1 MTISKSLLIIIFLS
15 MSTVVDAEIDIEK
28 IFVDAE
34 AKGTLV
40 IRDLRPNG
48 KPLVYDER
56 RANKRYMPASTFKI
70 AHALIALDAGIV
82 KDEFQIF
89 AWDGKER
96 AIKSWNQ
103 DQDLRSSIRVSALW
117 LYRQWA
123 KKIGVKDEQK
133 HLNKINYGN
142 KIIGEDISKFWIDD
156 SLKISANEQINF
168 LEQLYKNQLPFDV
181 ADQRLVKDIMI
192 NEASDEWIL
201 RAKSG
206 WGVTQDNSIGWWV
219 GWVEKNDGPVFFAL
233 NIDMPNG
240 LEDAPKR
247 KSIPRKVLKELGVLD

>member
-1 MTISKSLLIIIFLS
+1 MNIAKSLLIITFLS
-15 MSTVVDAEIDIEK
+15 ASTMAHAEINIEK
-28 IFVDAE
+28 IFSDAG

-48 KPLVYDER
+48 TSLVYDES

-70 AHALIALDAGIV
+70 AHALIALDTGIV

-89 AWDGKER
+89 AWDGKKR

-103 DQDLRSSIRVSALW
+103 DQDLRSSMRVSALW

-123 KKIGVKDEQK
+123 KEIGVEDEQK
-133 HLNKINYGN
+133 YLSKISYGN
-142 KIIGEDISKFWIDD
+142 KKIGKDISKFWIDD

-168 LEQLYKNQLPFDV
+168 LEKLYKNQLPFDI
-181 ADQRLVKDIMI
+181 ADQRLVKDVLIS
-192 NEASDEWIL
+192 EAGDDWIL

-219 GWVEKNDGPVFFAL
+219 GWVEKSDGPVFFAL

-240 LEDAPKR
+240 IDDAPKR
-247 KSIPRKVLKELGVLD
+247 KSIPKKALKELGVLD